1 LLQASYYLPVATEE
15 HVAAVRD
22 FNRFY
27 TTVAGLLREG
37 LLGTDLTLTEARL
50 VFDLAQRDRTEVT
63 DLRATL
69 ALDAGYLSRLIGGLE
84 ERGLL
89 KRTRSEADARRQV
102 LSLTGRGR
110 RKFELLDR
118 RSAAD
123 VGALIEPLAP
133 ADRHRL
139 VGAMAAIRD
148 VLDPAEQPRS
158 FVLRPPEPG
167 DYGWIVSFHG
177 AAYAQEYGFDVRF
190 EALVARIVADFGPTH
205 DPTREACWIA
215 EVDGEPAGSIFCVR
229 RSERVAQLR
238 LLCVDPRARRMGV
251 GSRLVEE
258 CLRFA
263 RRNDYRR
270 MTLWTQDVLTG
281 ARRIY
286 DRAGF
291 TLVDEQPHSDFG
303 PPVLGQNL
311 SLEL

>member
-1 LLQASYYLPVATEE
+1 VPVAIED

-37 LLGTDLTLTEARL
+37 LLDTDLTLTEARL
-50 VFDLAQRDRTEVT
+50 VFDLAQRDQTEVS

-69 ALDAGYLSRLIGGLE
+69 ALDAGYLSRLIGRLE

-102 LSLTGRGR
+102 LTLTASGR
-110 RKFELLDR
+110 RKFELLDK
-118 RSAAD
+118 RSAAE
-123 VGALIEPLAP
+123 VGALIKPLAE
-133 ADRHRL
+133 AERRRL

-148 VLDPAEQPRS
+148 TLEPAEQPRS

-167 DYGWIVSFHG
+167 ELGWIVQFHG
-177 AAYAQEYGFDVRF
+177 AAYAEEYGFDVRF
-190 EALVARIVADFGPTH
+190 EALVAEIVCGFAREH
-205 DPTREACWIA
+205 DPKREACWVA
-215 EVDGEPAGSIFCVR
+215 EVDGVPVGSIFCMR

-238 LLCVDPRARRMGV
+238 LLCVDPRARGMGV
-251 GSRLVEE
+251 GTRLVEE

-263 RRNDYRR
+263 RRSGYRR
-270 MTLWTQDVLTG
+270 ITLWTQDVLSG

-303 PPVLGQNL
+303 PPVVGQNL
-311 SLEL
+311 SIEL